1 MSEDIVMMF
10 TAILPEIGLFVLA
23 VLILVLDLIWQDQR
37 CRNLG
42 WMTAL
47 GILGVI
53 GLSLAFAR
61 PAADEARLIWGGM
74 LRLDQAGFVFRLI
87 FLAGAGLTALF
98 AMQTEGLC
106 ERGEFYVLLLV
117 SVLGMTLM
125 VSAADVVMLFLAIET
140 ATIPLFILAGFFTHD
155 QKSIEAG
162 IKYLLYGAFTSA
174 VMLYGFSLLYG
185 FSGVTQLYQIA
196 SLLQAGQIPP
206 LAVMAAALL
215 ILVGFGFKVSAA
227 PFHFWAP
234 DVYEGAPTP
243 LVGFLSTA
251 SKAAG
256 FGVLMRFLAA
266 VFPELTPDW
275 TLLTAALAAASMV
288 VGNLLALAQRNI
300 KRLLAYSSIAHAGYM
315 LIGVAAGSAFGYGAA
330 VYYLLGYLVTNLAA
344 FGIVVAVGRSLQSD
358 EIGAYAGLSR
368 RSPGLAYAMLAAL
381 LSLSG
386 VPPFAGFVGKLLVFG
401 AAVEAGLLWLAILGV
416 VNSVVALYYYLTILK
431 VIFQPQQVE
440 EERPIILA
448 WSWKL
453 ALILCTL
460 GIVLLGVWIA
470 PALEWSS
477 RAAGALLY

>member
-1 MSEDIVMMF
+1 MSEAIVMMF
-10 TAILPEIGLFVLA
+10 TAILPEIGLFVLS

-61 PAADEARLIWGGM
+61 PAGDEARLIWGGM

-106 ERGEFYVLLLV
+106 DRGEFYVLLLV

-125 VSAADVVMLFLAIET
+125 VAAADVVMLFLAIET

-196 SLLQAGQIPP
+196 SLLRTGQIPP

-215 ILVGFGFKVSAA
+215 ILAGFGFKVSAA
-227 PFHFWAP
+227 PFHFWTP

-256 FGVLMRFLAA
+256 FGVLMRFLAV

-288 VGNLLALAQRNI
+288 VGNFLALAQRNI

-358 EIGAYAGLSR
+358 EISAYAGLSH

-381 LSLSG
+381 LSLGG

-401 AAVEAGLLWLAILGV
+401 AAVEAGLLWLAILGA

-440 EERPIILA
+440 EVRPITLA

-470 PALEWSS
+470 PALEWSG